1 MALNA
6 GKSTVAGLTTAR
18 KPSKRLRTEVVT
30 MQKRGVQVLLSRV
43 EKSGSVKARTP
54 ARSAYSGKL
63 RVALSDL
70 YSVTE

>member
-6 GKSTVAGLTTAR
+6 GKSTMVGLTTAR
-18 KPSKRLRTEVVT
+18 KPSKRLRTDVVT

-43 EKSGSVKARTP
+43 EESGSVKARAP

-70 YSVTE
+70 YSVTK

>member
-6 GKSTVAGLTTAR
+6 GKSTVVGLTTAR
-18 KPSKRLRTEVVT
+18 KPSKRLRAKVVN

-43 EKSGSVKARTP
+43 EKSDSVKARAP
-54 ARSAYSGKL
+54 ARSAYTGKL

>member
-6 GKSTVAGLTTAR
+6 GKSTVVGLTTAR
-18 KPSKRLRTEVVT
+18 KPSKRLRTDVVT

-43 EKSGSVKARTP
+43 AKSDSAKARTTV
-54 ARSAYSGKL
+54 RSAYSGKL

-70 YSVTE
+70 YSVAE